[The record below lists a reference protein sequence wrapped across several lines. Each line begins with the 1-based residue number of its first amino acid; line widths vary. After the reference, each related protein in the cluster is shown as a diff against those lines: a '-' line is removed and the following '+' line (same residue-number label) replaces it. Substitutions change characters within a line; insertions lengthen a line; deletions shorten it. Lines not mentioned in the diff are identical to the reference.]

1 MVHDVRPQGHH
12 LWESGRGKSE
22 QHGRGGASKQAR
34 PAAQGMSNP
43 NMQGCSTAVQV
54 TLPDT
59 QALRGAL
66 TCGWPGSWSCT
77 AAHAFSET
85 MTWPPCAASLQG
97 TGVQAWH
104 VSLHR
109 RRRHASIHKH
119 VSALSCLPARHSPS
133 QAAIHCLKP
142 AHHTRHANPPQLLHT
157 LHSHPKVVGGHIVR
171 SRLLARHAAG
181 WQAKGVMCRSEH
193 STMCPV
199 AL

>member
-12 LWESGRGKSE
+12 LWESGRAKSE
-22 QHGRGGASKQAR
+22 QQGRVRASRQAG

-43 NMQGCSTAVQV
+43 DMQDSSCKSHIARHTG
-54 TLPDT
+54 PEN
-59 QALRGAL
+59 RL

-77 AAHAFSET
+77 AAQAFSDT

-157 LHSHPKVVGGHIVR
+157 LHRHPKVVGRHIVR
-171 SRLLARHAAG
+171 RRLLARHAAG
-181 WQAKGVMCRSEH
+181 WAGKKASCAQVR
-193 STMCPV
+193 TP
-199 AL
+199 